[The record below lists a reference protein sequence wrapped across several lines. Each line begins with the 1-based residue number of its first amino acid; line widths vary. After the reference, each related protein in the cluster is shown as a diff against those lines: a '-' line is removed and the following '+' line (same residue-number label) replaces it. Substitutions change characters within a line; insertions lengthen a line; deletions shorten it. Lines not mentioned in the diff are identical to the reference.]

1 MSNQSKSYFK
11 FRLSLL
17 KVFVAFL
24 VFAGVFSG
32 CKSKKLSHHVMHVND
47 LYLGQDSVKDNTPP
61 ADYNSPNQDAT
72 RYGVRP
78 IE

>member
-1 MSNQSKSYFK
+1 
-11 FRLSLL
+11 
-17 KVFVAFL
+17 
-24 VFAGVFSG
+24 
-32 CKSKKLSHHVMHVND
+32 MHVND